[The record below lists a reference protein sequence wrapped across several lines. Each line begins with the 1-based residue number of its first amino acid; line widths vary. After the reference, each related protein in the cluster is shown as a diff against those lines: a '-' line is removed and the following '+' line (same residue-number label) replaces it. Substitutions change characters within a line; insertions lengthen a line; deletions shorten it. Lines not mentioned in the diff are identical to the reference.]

1 MKVVKIIAFLV
12 IQALV
17 CSVYAQSFSLDEA
30 LRASQESSPE
40 VRKIKAAKE
49 EAEWKKVESYSY
61 LLPKLNASA
70 LHLAD
75 NRYMVSHVN
84 LGGKDIVITQV
95 SPMTNWSLR
104 AEWLLFD
111 WFANWDNFQAMR
123 YGASGIV
130 KQNDWA
136 LFQLEQNTKIQYYK
150 TLAAEELSKVAR
162 QNVLTLEDH
171 LKRAQRIRDSGAGT
185 DFDVLRVEVQLSE
198 AQSEQLNAEDN
209 AILAKKNFF
218 RSLGL
223 EFAQQYLS
231 GDIPIPNS
239 ERIKNLEKPE
249 LRSRADFQ
257 AISDLQWSAH
267 KAHLAA
273 FKHWLPK
280 FSVFGQADYYN
291 NISRGINEQDYNN
304 SYAVG
309 LSMTWNIFDG
319 FGSMARSGQADARQ
333 IQASEAVRQAHLK
346 MDYDFEF
353 WKRRYLYSSMLYKAK
368 VADISKAEESVRLA
382 IKASNAGTRTNS
394 EVLDAELDLFKARAG
409 LVNAKANAI
418 EAFLNL
424 ELAIGQK
431 LEN

>member
-1 MKVVKIIAFLV
+1 MKVIKIIAFSM
-12 IQALV
+12 IQALICPV
-17 CSVYAQSFSLDEA
+17 LAQSFNLEEA
-30 LRASQESSPE
+30 LRVSQESSPE
-40 VRKIKAAKE
+40 VRKSKAARE
-49 EAEWKKVESYSY
+49 EAEWKNIEAYSF

-104 AEWLLFD
+104 AEWMVFD

-123 YGASGIV
+123 YGASAAV

-136 LFQLEQNTKIQYYK
+136 LFQLEQNTKIQFYK
-150 TLAAEELSKVAR
+150 TLAADELSKVAR
-162 QNVLTLEDH
+162 QNVMTLEDH

-198 AQSEQLNAEDN
+198 AQSEQLNAEDI

-223 EFAQQYLS
+223 EFAEQNLS
-231 GDIPIPNS
+231 GDIPIPDS
-239 ERIKNLEKPE
+239 DRVKNLAKPE
-249 LRSRADFQ
+249 LQTRADFQ
-257 AISDLQWSAH
+257 AITDLQWSAH

-309 LSMTWNIFDG
+309 LLMTWNLFDG
-319 FGSMARSGQADARQ
+319 FGSMARSAQADERQ
-333 IQASEAVRQAHLK
+333 IQASESVRQAHLK
-346 MDYDFEF
+346 MDYDFDF
-353 WKRRYLYSSMLYKAK
+353 WKRRYLYSSSLYKAK
-368 VADISKAEESVRLA
+368 VADISKAAESVRLA
-382 IKASNAGTRTNS
+382 TKSFNAGTRTNS

-418 EAFLNL
+418 EALLNL
-424 ELAIGQK
+424 ELAMGHK
-431 LEN
+431 LD